1 MLDMEGE
8 RMQENYYD
16 TFWNM
21 LEPERSY
28 SIDRAI
34 VSKTTPLTLIMRGI
48 EYTKDNILIAE
59 NLIKNTVSADIELKD
74 RNLHADYSHS
84 DILDCKL
91 SLKRKFKTGDS
102 VVVLQSP
109 DRQTLIILC
118 KVVKV

>member
-1 MLDMEGE
+1 MEGE

-16 TFWNM
+16 TFWDM

-34 VSKTTPLTLIMRGI
+34 ISKTNPLTLTMRGI
-48 EYTKDNILIAE
+48 EYTKDNILMAE
-59 NLIKNTVSADIELKD
+59 NLIKNTVSADI
-74 RNLHADYSHS
+74 HADYSHS

>member
-1 MLDMEGE
+1 MEGE

-16 TFWNM
+16 TFWDM

-34 VSKTTPLTLIMRGI
+34 ISKTNPLTLTMRGI

-74 RNLHADYSHS
+74 RNLHADYSHN
-84 DILDCKL
+84 DILDCKI

>member
-1 MLDMEGE
+1 MEGE

-16 TFWNM
+16 TFWDM

-34 VSKTTPLTLIMRGI
+34 ISKTNPLTLTMRGI

-91 SLKRKFKTGDS
+91 LLKRKFKAGDS